1 LLLDGRLRLAASRIA
16 PGYRSTFVG
25 WVFVANIH
33 SFCFPLYGQLAATR
47 RIMCPKFHSFSVAL
61 ADLVAAYSEIAP
73 LGLCTLLLGV
83 IFVRRDSFRAKRLM
97 LMSAILLIV
106 LINPYYLRNLI
117 GFLFRSAEQRRIAQS
132 LSGTPFS
139 QCLP

>member
-1 LLLDGRLRLAASRIA
+1 
-16 PGYRSTFVG
+16 
-25 WVFVANIH
+25 
-33 SFCFPLYGQLAATR
+33 
-47 RIMCPKFHSFSVAL
+47 MCPKFHSFSVAL